1 VSSGKYG
8 TIWNLS
14 HLRDSLSKVG
24 TLVVPTLLGIGP
36 ADQAFDE
43 KGDPVEPAII
53 RKVEQMVH
61 ELTHFSRG

>member
-1 VSSGKYG
+1 
-8 TIWNLS
+8 
-14 HLRDSLSKVG
+14 
-24 TLVVPTLLGIGP
+24 VPTLLGIGP